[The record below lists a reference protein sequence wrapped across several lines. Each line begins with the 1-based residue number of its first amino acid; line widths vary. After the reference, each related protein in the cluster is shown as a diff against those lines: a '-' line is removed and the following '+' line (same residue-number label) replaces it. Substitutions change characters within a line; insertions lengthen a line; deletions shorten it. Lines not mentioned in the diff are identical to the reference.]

1 MLQVVLKNI
10 LGGLQESRGTW
21 MMDGK
26 GLWLLSRM
34 HRMLDTQTGSN
45 FTVLQKLLVRR
56 LFVMVAAGQT
66 SVAIE
71 AW

>member
-1 MLQVVLKNI
+1 
-10 LGGLQESRGTW
+10 
-21 MMDGK
+21 MDDGGK

-45 FTVLQKLLVRR
+45 FTVLPKLLVRR

-66 SVAIE
+66 SLP
-71 AW
+71 

>member
-26 GLWLLSRM
+26 GLWLLSWM
-34 HRMLDTQTGSN
+34 HRMLDTETGSN
-45 FTVLQKLLVRR
+45 FTVVQKLLVPQAFRHGRR
-56 LFVMVAAGQT
+56 R
-66 SVAIE
+66 SN
-71 AW
+71 